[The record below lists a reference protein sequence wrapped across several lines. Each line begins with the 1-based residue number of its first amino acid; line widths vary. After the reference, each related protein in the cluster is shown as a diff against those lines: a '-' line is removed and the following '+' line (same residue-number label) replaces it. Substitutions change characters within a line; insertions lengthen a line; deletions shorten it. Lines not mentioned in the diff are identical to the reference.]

1 MEVAVMRL
9 DKYLSEMNVA
19 PRSVLKQ
26 MIRKGQVLVNGVPVK
41 KPETKV
47 EPGKDEVI
55 AEGTVIPYYE
65 MEYYLLHKPGGVV
78 TATRDNREKTVMDLL
93 PQIRRTD
100 LSPVG
105 RLDKDTEGLLLITND
120 GVLSHRLLSPKK
132 HVDKT
137 YYADID
143 GMVTAEMI
151 RHFQEGVDIGD
162 DTLTAP
168 AVLEIL
174 ESGEASRIRITIT
187 EGRYHQIKRMF
198 EAEGMKVT
206 YLKRESMGPLTL
218 GDDLPIGECRHL
230 TEDEIRRITG
240 TQGGM

>member
-26 MIRKGQVLVNGVPVK
+26 MIRKNQVLVNGAPVK

-47 EPGKDEVI
+47 EPGKDEIMV
-55 AEGTVIPYYE
+55 EGEAIHYYE
-65 MEYYLLHKPGGVV
+65 MEYWLLHKPAGVV

-93 PQIRRTD
+93 PQIRRSD

-120 GVLSHRLLSPKK
+120 GALSHRLLSPKK

-137 YYADID
+137 YFAEID
-143 GMVTAEMI
+143 GRVTEETVQK
-151 RHFQEGVDIGD
+151 FQEGVDIGD
-162 DTLTAP
+162 ETLTAP
-168 AVLEIL
+168 ALLIIE
-174 ESGEASRIRITIT
+174 ESGEKSRIRITIT

-198 EAEGMKVT
+198 EAVGMKVT
-206 YLKRESMGPLTL
+206 YLKRLSMGPLVL
-218 GDDLPIGECRHL
+218 GDDLSLGESRHL
-230 TEDEIRRITG
+230 TEEEILMITG
-240 TQGGM
+240 KQ

>member
-1 MEVAVMRL
+1 MRL

-26 MIRKGQVLVNGVPVK
+26 MIRKGQVLVNGVSVK

-47 EPGKDEVI
+47 EPGKDEILV
-55 AEGTVIPYYE
+55 EGVEIPYYE
-65 MEYYLLHKPGGVV
+65 LEYYLLHKPGGVV

-93 PQIRRTD
+93 PQIRRSD

-120 GVLSHRLLSPKK
+120 GALSHRLLSPKR
-132 HVDKT
+132 HVDKC
-137 YYADID
+137 YYAEIE
-143 GMVTAEMI
+143 GYVTEETI
-151 RHFQEGVDIGD
+151 EHFQQGVDIGD
-162 DTLTAP
+162 DSLTAP
-168 AVLEIL
+168 AVLKIL
-174 ESGEASRIRITIT
+174 EAGENSRIEITIT

-206 YLKRESMGPLTL
+206 YLKRLSMGPLL
-218 GDDLPIGECRHL
+218 LDEGLPLGECRHL
-230 TEDEIRRITG
+230 TEEEILIITG
-240 TQGGM
+240 KQGG

>member
-26 MIRKGQVLVNGVPVK
+26 MIRKGQVQVNGETVK

-47 EPGKDEVI
+47 EPGKDRI
-55 AEGTVIPYYE
+55 LAEGTEIPYYE
-65 MEYYLLHKPGGVV
+65 QEYWLLHKPAGVV
-78 TATRDNREKTVMDLL
+78 TATRDSREKTVMDLL
-93 PQIRRTD
+93 PQIRRSD

-120 GVLSHRLLSPKK
+120 GALSHRLLSPKK

-137 YYADID
+137 YTALID
-143 GMVTAEMI
+143 GTVTEETVQ
-151 RHFQEGVDIGD
+151 HFLQGVDIGD
-162 DTLTAP
+162 ETLTAP
-168 AVLEIL
+168 AELRIL
-174 ESGEASRIRITIT
+174 ESGLVSRIEITIT

-206 YLKRESMGPLTL
+206 YLKRLSMGTL
-218 GDDLPIGECRHL
+218 KLDEALKLGECRHL
-230 TEDEIRRITG
+230 TEEEIRQITER
-240 TQGGM
+240 QGG

>member
-1 MEVAVMRL
+1 MRL

-26 MIRKGQVLVNGVPVK
+26 MIRKGQVLVNGTPVK

-47 EPGKDEVI
+47 EPGKDVI
-55 AEGTVIPYYE
+55 LAEGVEIPYYE
-65 MEYYLLHKPGGVV
+65 LEYWILHKPGGVV

-93 PQIRRTD
+93 PQIRRSD

-143 GMVTAEMI
+143 GEVTAETAE
-151 RHFQEGVDIGD
+151 HFLQGVDIGD
-162 DTLTAP
+162 ETLTAP
-168 AVLEIL
+168 AQLEIL
-174 ESGEASRIRITIT
+174 ESGPVSRIRITIT

-198 EAEGMKVT
+198 EAEGMTVT
-206 YLKRESMGPLTL
+206 YLKRLSMGPLVL
-218 GDDLPIGECRHL
+218 DEALPIGECRHL
-230 TEDEIRRITG
+230 TEEEILKITG
-240 TQGGM
+240 KQGE

>member
-1 MEVAVMRL
+1 MRL

-26 MIRKGQVLVNGVPVK
+26 MIRKGQVLVNGSPVK

-47 EPGKDEVI
+47 EPGKDVI
-55 AEGTVIPYYE
+55 LAEGVEIPYYE
-65 MEYYLLHKPGGVV
+65 VEYWLLHKPGGVV

-93 PQIRRTD
+93 PQVRRSD

-143 GMVTAEMI
+143 GVVTEETAE
-151 RHFQEGVDIGD
+151 HFQQGVDIGD
-162 DTLTAP
+162 ETLTAP
-168 AVLEIL
+168 AQLEIL
-174 ESGEASRIRITIT
+174 ESGPVSRIRITIT

-198 EAEGMKVT
+198 EAEGMTVT
-206 YLKRESMGPLTL
+206 YLKRLSMGPLVL
-218 GDDLPIGECRHL
+218 DEELPIGECRHL
-230 TEDEIRRITG
+230 TEEEIRKITG
-240 TQGGM
+240 KQGE

>member
-19 PRSVLKQ
+19 PRSQLKQ
-26 MIRKGQVLVNGVPVK
+26 MIRKGQVLLNGAPVK

-47 EPGKDEVI
+47 EPDKDEVLVN
-55 AEGTVIPYYE
+55 GTEIPYYE

-78 TATRDNREKTVMDLL
+78 TATRDDREKTVMDLL
-93 PQIRRTD
+93 PKIRRTD

-120 GVLSHRLLSPKK
+120 GALSHRLLSPKK
-132 HVDKT
+132 HVEKT

-143 GMVTAEMI
+143 GAVTEETVL
-151 RHFQEGVDIGD
+151 HFQQGVDIGD
-162 DTLTAP
+162 ETLTAP
-168 AVLEIL
+168 ARLEIL
-174 ESGEASRIRITIT
+174 ESGSVSRIRITIT

-198 EAEGMKVT
+198 QAENMTVT
-206 YLKRESMGPLTL
+206 YLKRLSMGPLMLDDSLPL
-218 GDDLPIGECRHL
+218 GQCRHL
-230 TEDEIRRITG
+230 TAEEILLITG
-240 TQGGM
+240 KQGD

>member
-1 MEVAVMRL
+1 MMRL

-26 MIRKGQVLVNGVPVK
+26 MIRKGQVQVNGVPVK

-47 EPGKDEVI
+47 EPGKDEI
-55 AEGTVIPYYE
+55 LAEGREIPYYE
-65 MEYYLLHKPGGVV
+65 MEYYMLHKPAGVV

-120 GVLSHRLLSPKK
+120 GALNHRLLSPKK

-137 YYADID
+137 YYAVID
-143 GMVTAEMI
+143 GEVTEET
-151 RHFQEGVDIGD
+151 REHFLQGVDIGD
-162 DTLTAP
+162 ETLTAP

-174 ESGEASRIRITIT
+174 ESGSSSRIRITIT

-198 EAEGMKVT
+198 EAEGMAVT
-206 YLKRESMGPLTL
+206 YLKRLTMGTL
-218 GDDLPIGECRHL
+218 VLDEKLPIGECRHL
-230 TEDEIRRITG
+230 TEEEIALITG
-240 TQGGM
+240 KQGD